1 MSLKN
6 MSLEQLTQLLNFTNA
21 YADHVTGN
29 VTTFSNDNNV
39 INFADMKIT
48 DSNRAQILS
57 EAKKQAETF
66 AINRN
71 NNRRRSMNFSNASP
85 DESKLIESVKAWA
98 ADKKNHL
105 RGSKKI

>member
-48 DSNRAQILS
+48 DSNRDQVLA
-57 EAKKQAETF
+57 EAKKQAELF
-66 AINRN
+66 VANRK
-71 NNRRRSMNFSNASP
+71 S
-85 DESKLIESVKAWA
+85 
-98 ADKKNHL
+98 HL
-105 RGSKKI
+105 RGVKKT